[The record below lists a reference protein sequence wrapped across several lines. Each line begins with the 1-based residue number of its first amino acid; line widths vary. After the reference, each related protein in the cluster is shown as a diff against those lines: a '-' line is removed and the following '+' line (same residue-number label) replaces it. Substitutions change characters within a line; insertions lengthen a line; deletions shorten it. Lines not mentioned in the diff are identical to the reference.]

1 MKTAITDKIARFRR
15 SDGGEWHEMKSG
27 EKKEST
33 ASFPL
38 LFLLSWLFFSCLL
51 LFAPSLLSKPLEKA
65 IVKAATNAVN

>member
-1 MKTAITDKIARFRR
+1 MTAITDKIARFRR

-38 LFLLSWLFFSCLL
+38 LFLPFSCLL